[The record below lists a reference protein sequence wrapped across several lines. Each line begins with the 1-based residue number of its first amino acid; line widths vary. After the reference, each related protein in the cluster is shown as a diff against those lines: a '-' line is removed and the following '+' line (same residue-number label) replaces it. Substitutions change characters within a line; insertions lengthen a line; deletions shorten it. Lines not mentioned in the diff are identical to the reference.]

1 MHAGQAGLLQGA
13 DVGVVVAFRVVAH
26 RMVMLA
32 VDIKALS
39 CGALR
44 DGYAPS
50 SASCTNSVP
59 VLNLVCSFSNSLQ
72 SEAEFSHLA

>member
-1 MHAGQAGLLQGA
+1 MAPESLDFTALQCA
-13 DVGVVVAFRVVAH
+13 SYRH
-26 RMVMLA
+26 KNRMVMLA

-44 DGYAPS
+44 DGYALS